1 MWVALPL
8 PLIRNYAPFSDRHN
22 LQTLSELNIT
32 PLLDLAFVLLIIF
45 MITTPLME
53 KSVDLV
59 LPSSEAAPNAVDPK
73 AVQTIAISREAEIRL
88 NTEPI
93 PLVALEGEL
102 TQLKQENSGVA
113 VVIRSH
119 KELPV
124 QRLIE
129 VMDAVQ
135 RAKISKVGVVTQPET
150 RSEGRCLTSGTEG
163 IAAAGSVFPAR
174 RVSSY
179 APKTT
184 GWRRD

>member
-1 MWVALPL
+1 M
-8 PLIRNYAPFSDRHN
+8 RRFSDRHS

-59 LPSSEAAPNAVDPK
+59 LPSSEAAANAVDPS
-73 AVQTIAISREAEIRL
+73 AVQSIAISKSAEIRL
-88 NTEPI
+88 NTQPI
-93 PLVALEGEL
+93 QLAALEAEL
-102 TQLKQENSGVA
+102 VQLKQSNPGIA

-119 KELPV
+119 KDLAV

-135 RAKISKVGVVTQPET
+135 RAKISKVGVVTQPED
-150 RSEGRCLTSGTEG
+150 
-163 IAAAGSVFPAR
+163 AQ
-174 RVSSY
+174 
-179 APKTT
+179 
-184 GWRRD
+184 